1 MELTVSEKIRLL
13 CKREEI
19 TLSELSKR
27 TNQTIQNLINKLRK
41 DNFTIH
47 QLEDISNAL
56 GYELQIDFVKKTT
69 SNNENEM

>member
-56 GYELQIDFVKKTT
+56 GYELKIDFVKKTT